1 MCWVCEIKI
10 WRSYIDDLNWLL
22 VEESVD
28 FTIIELAFNKLNK
41 KLMQEHLRLKTNITR
56 KFNYTNA

>member
-28 FTIIELAFNKLNK
+28 FMIIELAFNKLNK
-41 KLMQEHLRLKTNITR
+41 KLMQEHLRLKTNIT
-56 KFNYTNA
+56 